1 MGKPAAQTD
10 SLQTCSPGRT
20 GWDIK
25 CIKMKERIR
34 HVYHARRQDKHED
47 QDFGDS
53 WTDMPRG
60 WIDPEGRF
68 RPSNVH
74 WEAIRTFIEQKKNA
88 RRRLKKPSDDT
99 DEDLSELGERAA
111 QKAYSMGWISLSH
124 GGVLNAV
131 GHKSAFHAKRSP
143 ALATL
148 RRLLARVPHSTVR
161 IETQIGKIDP
171 ETGRHEDFDVQEYEL
186 SLFVR
191 RGTLR
196 KVTY

>member
-1 MGKPAAQTD
+1 M
-10 SLQTCSPGRT
+10 T

-25 CIKMKERIR
+25 CITMKERTR
-34 HVYHARRQDKHED
+34 HVYHVKRHDK
-47 QDFGDS
+47 S
-53 WTDMPRG
+53 WSDMPRG
-60 WIDPEGRF
+60 WIDPEGQF

-74 WEAIRTFIEQKKNA
+74 WEAIRSFIERKKA
-88 RRRLKKPSDDT
+88 KRGRKGSDDSSE
-99 DEDLSELGERAA
+99 EDLAELGERAA
-111 QKAYSMGWISLSH
+111 QKAYALGWISLSH

-131 GHKSAFHAKRSP
+131 GHKDAFHSKHSP

-171 ETGRHEDFDVQEYEL
+171 HTGRHEDFDVQEYEL
-186 SLFVR
+186 ALFVR